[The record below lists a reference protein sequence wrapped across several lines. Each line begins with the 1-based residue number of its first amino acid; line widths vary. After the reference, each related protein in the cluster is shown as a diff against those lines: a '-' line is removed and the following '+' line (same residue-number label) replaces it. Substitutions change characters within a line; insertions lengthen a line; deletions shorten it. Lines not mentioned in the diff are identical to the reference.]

1 MMEESELYPAGA
13 RGGSTSCSVAEE
25 EINRQVR
32 TGSYSTENIS
42 IPLYKNQLMMI
53 AAEILQFVWL
63 RVKNLSIVVVPCSV
77 DVKFC

>member
-1 MMEESELYPAGA
+1 MLYPAGA

-25 EINRQVR
+25 INRQVR
-32 TGSYSTENIS
+32 TGSYSTENRF
-42 IPLYKNQLMMI
+42 IPVYKNQLMMI
-53 AAEILQFVWL
+53 AAVILQFVWL